1 MFSRPFEFFEKL
13 IDPLTV
19 AKNPVP
25 PMGLKKFYKYFLV
38 QIWPLITVACFV
50 SAIGAFID
58 AMLPVTIGWLVD
70 LFSKTSTETVW
81 QDGKTI
87 FIIILAIV
95 IVRPLIGYLELL
107 ISLHAQF
114 PGFTN
119 LIRWQSHH
127 HVSRQS
133 LHFFQSDFAGRIANK
148 VMQTGMALRAS
159 VMSVQDSIWYVV
171 AFLFSALF
179 FVGNASIYLTI
190 PILVWLGSYLSIL
203 GYFLPR
209 IRKQA
214 AIMSEVHSML
224 TGRLV
229 DSYTNI
235 QTVKLFAGNDFED
248 KFVATGIKEHTKEIQ
263 NLFRYFTLMWLSLF
277 TINGALLIGVGSLT
291 IYLWQN
297 SVITIG
303 EVAMVLPLTIQ
314 LKNMATWMME
324 IANGVFEN
332 VGTVEE
338 GMETISKSLTVTD
351 ETDAKDLSVSK
362 GKIQFKDVEFDYGDY
377 QTEDDDKNLP
387 VIEGLNLTI
396 EPGQKVGLVGRSGA
410 GKSTLVNLVL
420 RLYDLK
426 SGAITIDG
434 QNIASCTQQSL
445 RRQIGMVTQ
454 DTSLLHRSIRDN
466 LVYGTAGATEEDMI
480 NAAQKAE
487 ALGFIKGLSDGK
499 GGTGFDT
506 LVGDRGVK
514 LSGGQRQRIAIARV
528 LLKNAPILILD
539 EATSALD
546 SEVEAMIQRQLT
558 NMMEEKTVIAIAH
571 RLSTIAEMDRLIIMD
586 QGKIIEDGS
595 HDELI
600 KKDNGVYAKL
610 WARQSGGFLGA
621 DKEEEPA

>member
-1 MFSRPFEFFEKL
+1 
-13 IDPLTV
+13 
-19 AKNPVP
+19 
-25 PMGLKKFYKYFLV
+25 
-38 QIWPLITVACFV
+38 
-50 SAIGAFID
+50 
-58 AMLPVTIGWLVD
+58 
-70 LFSKTSTETVW
+70 
-81 QDGKTI
+81 
-87 FIIILAIV
+87 
-95 IVRPLIGYLELL
+95 
-107 ISLHAQF
+107 
-114 PGFTN
+114 
-119 LIRWQSHH
+119 
-127 HVSRQS
+127 
-133 LHFFQSDFAGRIANK
+133 
-148 VMQTGMALRAS
+148 
-159 VMSVQDSIWYVV
+159 
-171 AFLFSALF
+171 
-179 FVGNASIYLTI
+179 
-190 PILVWLGSYLSIL
+190 
-203 GYFLPR
+203 
-209 IRKQA
+209 
-214 AIMSEVHSML
+214 ML

-466 LVYGTAGATEEDMI
+466 LIYGTTGATEEDMI

-487 ALGFIKGLSDGK
+487 ALDFIKGLSDGK